1 MINVSVLNNSP
12 YPFAIPVIDKS
23 LKQSAKMLPDLHLIG
38 VPYYASIAL
47 GYAIYKSGMYSTLK
61 YKRIVTENNIP
72 SKVAEFVSKY
82 IENYS
87 YLVAYSQYCLEEYER
102 RFGYMSKL
110 IDVIDWYE
118 YNEPAME
125 SWEDFEKE
133 RTYIGLKKHKYIEL
147 EAVNINDCVESWS
160 AWLKENHSFTLDYIN
175 SDKPKIFNSVRLTED
190 NKEQNKAC
198 IEQLTRKINQ
208 TI

>member
-1 MINVSVLNNSP
+1 
-12 YPFAIPVIDKS
+12 
-23 LKQSAKMLPDLHLIG
+23 
-38 VPYYASIAL
+38 
-47 GYAIYKSGMYSTLK
+47 
-61 YKRIVTENNIP
+61 
-72 SKVAEFVSKY
+72 
-82 IENYS
+82 
-87 YLVAYSQYCLEEYER
+87 
-102 RFGYMSKL
+102 
-110 IDVIDWYE
+110 
-118 YNEPAME
+118 ME

-147 EAVNINDCVESWS
+147 EAVNINDCVESWC